1 MFLGLWE
8 DMHHAR
14 SHDAPG
20 HFGISFEF
28 HIVAPLS
35 FFLGFVRDGGD
46 ETELLVVPRREQFKV
61 ASLAKQHVITCM
73 ELDLTLCH
81 SSFFDF

>member
-1 MFLGLWE
+1 M
-8 DMHHAR
+8 
-14 SHDAPG
+14 
-20 HFGISFEF
+20 
-28 HIVAPLS
+28 
-35 FFLGFVRDGGD
+35 RDGGD